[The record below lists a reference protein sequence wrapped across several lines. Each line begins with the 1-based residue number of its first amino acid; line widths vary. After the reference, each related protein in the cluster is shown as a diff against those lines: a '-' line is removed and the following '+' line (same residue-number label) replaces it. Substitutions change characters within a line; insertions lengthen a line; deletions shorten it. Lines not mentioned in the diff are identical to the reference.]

1 MRIVH
6 SIADLRSVLA
16 GRRPVTLVP
25 TMGNLHAGH
34 LSLVAKARQRPGTL
48 VTSIFINRL
57 QFGPQDDYSRYPRTL
72 DQDCGLLAATGCDV
86 VFAPSD
92 EQMYPQPQEYRLA
105 PPSAMA
111 DIFEGVARQGFFVG
125 VCTVVMKLFH
135 IVQPDAAF
143 FGKKDYQ
150 QLLIVQRM
158 VEQMALS
165 IDVVGCETVR
175 DANGLALSSRN
186 SYLSPAQLIE
196 AAELGRTLRGV
207 ASDVR
212 AGSMAW
218 PDLERRAMESLRS
231 RHWQPDYVA
240 IRRSTDLGMPSPGD
254 PLIVIGAA
262 RLGGARL
269 IDNHEIPAQ
278 SP

>member
-6 SIADLRSVLA
+6 SLADLRAALA
-16 GRRPVTLVP
+16 GQRPVSLVP

-34 LSLVAKARQRPGTL
+34 LSLVEHARQRRGIL
-48 VTSIFINRL
+48 VTSIFVNGL
-57 QFGPQDDYSRYPRTL
+57 QFGPQDDFSRYPRTL
-72 DQDCGLLAATGCDV
+72 DQDCRLLAGAGCDV

-92 EQMYPQPQEYRLA
+92 EQMYPQPQEFRLA

-111 DIFEGVARQGFFVG
+111 DIFEGASRPGFFVG

-135 IVQPDAAF
+135 IVQPDVAF

-150 QLLIVQRM
+150 QLLIVRRM

-165 IDVVGCETVR
+165 IDIVGCETVR

-186 SYLSPAQLIE
+186 SYLSPGQLIE
-196 AAELGRTLRGV
+196 GAELSRTLRAV

-212 AGSMAW
+212 TGGMAW

-231 RHWQPDYVA
+231 RQWQPDYVA
-240 IRRSTDLGMPSPGD
+240 IRRRTDLRLPAPSD

-262 RLGGARL
+262 RLGGTRL
-269 IDNHEIPAQ
+269 IDNYEVSA
-278 SP
+278 